1 MVSLDSMFGLEENP
15 QRTEITRIPLIKLIP
30 FENQPFKLYNE
41 RKLKEL
47 AEDIKTNGLISPIV
61 VRPLEDGMFQILAG
75 HNRVN
80 AFLLN
85 QENGID
91 AIIKRVDDAEA
102 ELILV
107 QSNLQQRQELSN
119 SEKARAYHMRNK
131 ALKAIGKKN
140 RGNHHS
146 LATLAGEMNESQRTI
161 ARYIKSNNLS
171 EDLMTR
177 FDNNEFSVN
186 TAEKLSI
193 LSKKDQAIVDEYLEV
208 SGMKLNRTLV
218 EKMCELSVQGNLSID
233 TLSELSKPRKTSV
246 DLDSLR
252 AEAETVL
259 GQSLDEATFT
269 ATINILQHHSL
280 LKRKL
285 F

>member
-1 MVSLDSMFGLEENP
+1 MLSLDSMFGLEENP
-15 QRTEITRIPLIKLIP
+15 QRTEITRIPLIKLKP

-41 RKLKEL
+41 KKLKEL
-47 AEDIKTNGLISPIV
+47 AEDIKVNGLISPIV
-61 VRPLEDGMFQILAG
+61 VRPAEDGMFQILAG

-85 QENGID
+85 QENVID

-246 DLDSLR
+246 DLDALR